1 VSTIPPSDIE
11 LHNRM
16 EEELLDP
23 GGVFRIVEERVLG
36 APCPVFAERLPHLRA
51 LLESSR
57 GFGDAEYMV
66 YEGTRISFAEHHARV
81 ASVARALHERFGV
94 GKGDR
99 VAILAANRP
108 EWVMTWWA
116 TVSLG
121 AIPVGMNGW
130 WVADEILFALEDSEP
145 KVLVGDRRRLERLGG
160 APTSVPIVEMET
172 DFAALASYAPG
183 VELPQVAIAE
193 DDPASI
199 LYTSGTTGR
208 PKGAI
213 NTHRNIIALNRVQT
227 WHGLR
232 LVKIALAKAAAEGG
246 AGAGGGAPL
255 GNCTLITSPLFHLSG
270 LYTGAVTLLASG
282 VKTVYM
288 AGRFDPEKTM
298 QVIQDEKVT
307 SWGPM
312 GTVAL
317 RVMNHPDVARYDLS
331 SIRQIGSG
339 GAPVSAEVQQQMRE
353 VFPNAR
359 ASLGLGYGMTEAT
372 GMATINFGD
381 ELVARPDSVG
391 RALPTIGVEIRDEE
405 GRRAPDGA
413 EGEICIHGPLV
424 MHSYWRRP
432 EATAE
437 ILGADRW
444 LRTGD
449 VGRLEKGYLY
459 VNSRARDLILRG
471 SENVYPAEI
480 ELRLE
485 AHPDVAEA
493 AVVGVE
499 HPELGQEVKAVVV
512 PREGARLDEGELAKF
527 VAEKLA
533 YYKVPSQWEAR
544 REPLPRNATGK
555 VLKKVLVEGGEN
567 PFVDE

>member
-1 VSTIPPSDIE
+1 MIPRSDIE
-11 LHNRM
+11 LHSRV
-16 EEELLDP
+16 EAELLADDGP
-23 GGVFRIVEERVLG
+23 FAVVAEEVLG
-36 APCPVFAERLPHLRA
+36 VACPVFRDRLPHLRQ

-66 YEGTRISFAEHHARV
+66 YEDRRITFADHHARCASLAV
-81 ASVARALHERFGV
+81 ALAERFGV

-121 AIPVGMNGW
+121 AIPVAMNGW
-130 WVADEILFALEDSEP
+130 WVSDEIRFALEDSEP
-145 KVLVGDRRRLERLGG
+145 KVLVGDRKRLARVHG
-160 APTSVPIVEMET
+160 ASSAVPTVEMESE
-172 DFAALASYAPG
+172 FSELESHAPG
-183 VELPQVAIAE
+183 SELPDVPIDE

-208 PKGAI
+208 PKGAM
-213 NTHRNIIALNRVQT
+213 NSHRNIVALNRIQT

-232 LVKIALAKAAAEGG
+232 LMKIALEKAPS
-246 AGAGGGAPL
+246 AGSSPPPA
-255 GNCTLITSPLFHLSG
+255 NCTLITSPLFHLSG

-288 AGRFDPEKTM
+288 EGRFDPLKTM
-298 QVIQDEKVT
+298 ALIEREKIT

-317 RVMNHPDVARYDLS
+317 RVMNHPDVSKYDLS

-339 GAPVSAEVQQQMRE
+339 GAPVSAEVQQQMRT

-372 GMATINFGD
+372 GMATINFGE
-381 ELVARPDSVG
+381 ELERRPDSVG
-391 RALPTIGVEIRDEE
+391 RALPTVELDVRDANGEPVAE
-405 GRRAPDGA
+405 GS
-413 EGEICIHGPLV
+413 EGEIWTRGPLV
-424 MHSYWRRP
+424 MLGYWRRP
-432 EATAE
+432 EATRE
-437 ILGADRW
+437 VLTGNRW

-449 VGRLEKGYLY
+449 VGRIQDGYLY

-493 AVVGVE
+493 AVLGVD

-512 PREGARLDEGELAKF
+512 PRENAELDSRELAEF
-527 VAEKLA
+527 VAEALA
-533 YYKVPSQWEAR
+533 YYKVPVHWEIRSQ
-544 REPLPRNATGK
+544 PLPRNATGK
-555 VLKKVLVEGGEN
+555 VLKGILQEGGEN
-567 PFVDE
+567 PFLDE

>member
-1 VSTIPPSDIE
+1 MISESDIA
-11 LHNRM
+11 LHNQVEAELQDPAGPFAIA
-16 EEELLDP
+16 EEK
-23 GGVFRIVEERVLG
+23 VLG
-36 APCPVFAERLPHLRA
+36 ATCPVFAERPPHLRQI
-51 LLESSR
+51 LDNSR

-66 YEGTRISFAEHHARV
+66 YEDRRISFAEHHARV
-81 ASVARALHERFGV
+81 ASLARGLSERFGV

-108 EWVMTWWA
+108 EWVMAWWA
-116 TVSLG
+116 AVSLG

-130 WVADEILFALEDSEP
+130 WVADEIRFALEDSEP
-145 KVLVGDRRRLERLGG
+145 TLLIGDRKRLARMGG
-160 APTSVPIVEMET
+160 DPVSIPVVEMES
-172 DFAALASYAPG
+172 DFSALEEHAPG
-183 VELPQVAIAE
+183 SELPDVHINE
-193 DDPASI
+193 DDPACI

-232 LVKIALAKAAAEGG
+232 LMKIALSRPQPETAATP
-246 AGAGGGAPL
+246 PL

-288 AGRFDPEKTM
+288 EGRFDPVKTM
-298 QVIQDEKVT
+298 KLIEEEKIT

-317 RVMNHPDVARYDLS
+317 RVMNHPDVSRYDLS
-331 SIRQIGSG
+331 SIRQLGSG
-339 GAPVSAEVQQQMRE
+339 GAPVSREMQEQMRR

-359 ASLGLGYGMTEAT
+359 ASLGLGYGMTEST
-372 GMATINFGD
+372 GIATINFGE
-381 ELVARPDSVG
+381 ELEKHPDSVG
-391 RALPTIGVEIRDEE
+391 RALPTIRVEIRDEQD
-405 GRRAPDGA
+405 RPLADGE

-424 MHSYWRRP
+424 MLGYWRRP
-432 EATAE
+432 EATEE
-437 ILGADRW
+437 ILAPDRW

-449 VGRLEKGYLY
+449 VGRLEQGFLY

-471 SENVYPAEI
+471 SENVYPAEV
-480 ELRLE
+480 EMRLE

-493 AVVGVE
+493 AVLGVE

-512 PREGARLDEGELAKF
+512 PRGDARPTPDELSRF
-527 VAEKLA
+527 LAEKLA
-533 YYKVPSQWEAR
+533 YYKVPAHWELSD
-544 REPLPRNATGK
+544 EPLPRNATGK
-555 VLKKVLVEGGEN
+555 VLKKLLLEGGEN
-567 PFVDE
+567 PYVDE

>member
-1 VSTIPPSDIE
+1 MIPKSDIA
-11 LHNRM
+11 LHNTV
-16 EEELLDP
+16 ETELLAEDGP
-23 GGVFRIVEERVLG
+23 FAVEEVPVLG
-36 APCPVFAERLPHLRA
+36 APCPVFRDRLPHLRQ
-51 LLESSR
+51 LLENSR
-57 GFGDAEYMV
+57 GFGDAEYIV
-66 YEGTRISFAEHHARV
+66 YAGRRLSFAEHHGRV
-81 ASVARALHERFGV
+81 ASVARALAERFGV

-108 EWVMTWWA
+108 EWLMSWWA
-116 TVSLG
+116 AVSLG

-145 KVLVGDRRRLERLGG
+145 KVLVGDRKRLERIG
-160 APTSVPIVEMET
+160 AAPVNVPLVEMES
-172 DFAALASYAPG
+172 DFQALEEHAPG
-183 VELPQVAIAE
+183 VELPDVAIDE

-208 PKGAI
+208 PKGAV

-232 LVKIALAKAAAEGG
+232 LLKIALAQGGG
-246 AGAGGGAPL
+246 AAGAPL

-270 LYTGAVTLLASG
+270 LYTGAVTLLAAG
-282 VKTVYM
+282 VKTVYLE
-288 AGRFDPEKTM
+288 GRFDPERTLAL
-298 QVIQDEKVT
+298 IQDEKVT

-317 RVMNHPDVARYDLS
+317 RIMNHPEVGRYDLS
-331 SIRQIGSG
+331 SIRQLGSG
-339 GAPVSAEVQQQMRE
+339 GAPVSREVQAQMRE

-372 GMATINFGD
+372 GMATINFGA
-381 ELVARPDSVG
+381 ELEAHPESVG
-391 RALPTIGVEIRDEE
+391 RGLPTIGVAIRDAD
-405 GRRAPDGA
+405 GRPVPEGA
-413 EGEICIHGPLV
+413 EGEIGIHGPLV
-424 MHSYWRRP
+424 MREYWRRP
-432 EATAE
+432 EPTQEVLAP
-437 ILGADRW
+437 GRW

-449 VGRLEKGYLY
+449 MGRLENGYLY

-480 ELRLE
+480 EMRLE

-493 AVVGVE
+493 AILGVD

-512 PREGARLDEGELAKF
+512 PRPGAAPSADALSRW
-527 VAEKLA
+527 VADALA
-533 YYKVPSQWEAR
+533 YYKVPAHWELR
-544 REPLPRNATGK
+544 RESLPRNATGK
-555 VLKKVLVEGGEN
+555 VLKEVLREGGES
-567 PFVDE
+567 PFVED